1 MEERSLGENR
11 PDTEQPGEVRD
22 ITLDEWIEGVRA
34 FRLPV
39 DVTLVTGDPTG
50 EKAQRLL
57 DLADQ
62 IDALPDGPEVDNL
75 IEEAE
80 AIQSSITTTM
90 RFVLEQRSRE
100 RVAATRAAAFQ
111 SLGIAEGADLS
122 EAQASAIGLRMVLD
136 QIVSPESVTLA
147 QLEAIHAKASDA
159 ADLLAVAMAKVNGG
173 ASNARVVVRDFSK
186 RSSRTRSTR
195 QS

>member
-50 EKAQRLL
+50 EKTQRLL
-57 DLADQ
+57 DLADE
-62 IDALPDGPEVDNL
+62 IDALPDGPEVDAL

-80 AIQSSITTTM
+80 ALQSSITTTM
-90 RFVLEQRSRE
+90 RFVLEQLSRRSE
-100 RVAATRAAAFQ
+100 NCATRCIRPCTASSPRALREELDGVRPRRRCDATRPAFASEWERGLGCPPPLT
-111 SLGIAEGADLS
+111 SLP
-122 EAQASAIGLRMVLD
+122 IG
-136 QIVSPESVTLA
+136 
-147 QLEAIHAKASDA
+147 
-159 ADLLAVAMAKVNGG
+159 
-173 ASNARVVVRDFSK
+173 SNYS
-186 RSSRTRSTR
+186 
-195 QS
+195 